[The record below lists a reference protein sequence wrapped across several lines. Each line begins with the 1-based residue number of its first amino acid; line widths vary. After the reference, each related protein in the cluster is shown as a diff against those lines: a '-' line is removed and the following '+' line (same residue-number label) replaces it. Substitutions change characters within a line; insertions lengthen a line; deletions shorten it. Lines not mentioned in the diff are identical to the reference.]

1 MNLKNIILE
10 GLLMVCF
17 PAMLWAQEAKIRS
30 EKMEELFK
38 MLRPADRKI
47 LVEGHVEAMT
57 SAFFSEEE
65 KKQIDNTFQELQGL
79 RVAVSPELRNFIE
92 CVNGFFRRNEK
103 ANFQVWM
110 AAMDEVLSV
119 SERKRQAVRDFLEMT
134 APVAAGQFLFR
145 GSSHQWLVYGLSL
158 IHI

>member
-65 KKQIDNTFQELQGL
+65 KKIGRASCRE
-79 RVAVSPELRNFIE
+79 RV
-92 CVNGFFRRNEK
+92 
-103 ANFQVWM
+103 
-110 AAMDEVLSV
+110 
-119 SERKRQAVRDFLEMT
+119 
-134 APVAAGQFLFR
+134 
-145 GSSHQWLVYGLSL
+145 
-158 IHI
+158 

>member
-57 SAFFSEEE
+57 SAFF
-65 KKQIDNTFQELQGL
+65 
-79 RVAVSPELRNFIE
+79 
-92 CVNGFFRRNEK
+92 
-103 ANFQVWM
+103 
-110 AAMDEVLSV
+110 
-119 SERKRQAVRDFLEMT
+119 
-134 APVAAGQFLFR
+134 FR
-145 GSSHQWLVYGLSL
+145 GGKKADRQHFSGVAGVAGSSKS
-158 IHI
+158 

>member
-47 LVEGHVEAMT
+47 LVEGFREKTAGGER
-57 SAFFSEEE
+57 FSGN
-65 KKQIDNTFQELQGL
+65 DCSGSG
-79 RVAVSPELRNFIE
+79 RAVFIPG
-92 CVNGFFRRNEK
+92 VQSSMVG
-103 ANFQVWM
+103 VWSDDM
-110 AAMDEVLSV
+110 A
-119 SERKRQAVRDFLEMT
+119 
-134 APVAAGQFLFR
+134 G
-145 GSSHQWLVYGLSL
+145 G
-158 IHI
+158 